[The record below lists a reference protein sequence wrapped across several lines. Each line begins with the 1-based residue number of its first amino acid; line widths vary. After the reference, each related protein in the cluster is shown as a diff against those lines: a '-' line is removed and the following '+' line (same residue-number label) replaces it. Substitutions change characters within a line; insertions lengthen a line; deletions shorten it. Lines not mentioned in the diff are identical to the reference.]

1 MNNIDNIPSSFAVCC
16 LSNCLQK
23 DKCLRFIA
31 GAKLETT
38 KICALCV
45 LPHALQ
51 PNGICQMYRDCTPI
65 KGAYG
70 FCTLLSNV
78 KKKDLLP
85 LREKIMTYLGN
96 PTAYYSYRSGKRL
109 LTPEQQ
115 EQILAFFREQ
125 GYIENL
131 HFDYYCET
139 YDFTD

>member
-1 MNNIDNIPSSFAVCC
+1 MNNFDNIPSSFAVCC

-31 GAKLETT
+31 GEKLDTT
-38 KICALCV
+38 KICALCI

-51 PNGICQMYRDCTPI
+51 PNGTCQMYRDCTPI

-78 KKKDLLP
+78 RKKDLLP
-85 LREKIMTYLGN
+85 LREKIMAYLGN
-96 PTAYYSYRSGKRL
+96 QTAYYSYRSGKRL

-131 HFDYYCET
+131 HFDCYCET

>member
-38 KICALCV
+38 KFCALCV

-51 PNGICQMYRDCTPI
+51 PNGTCQMYRDCTPI

-78 KKKDLLP
+78 RKKDLLP
-85 LREKIMTYLGN
+85 LREKIMAYLGN
-96 PTAYYSYRSGKRL
+96 QTAYYSYRSGKRL

-131 HFDYYCET
+131 HFDRYCET